1 MKTTAFLEHHGI
13 VENPFS
19 DEDAQTDL
27 VFKTYCI
34 ANTYHPSWDKVY
46 GTPNAPSTAV
56 VFGEKGSGKTALRM
70 QIGRH
75 LRDYNADHPEN
86 RVFVI
91 EYDDFNVFLDRFRD
105 TFRRRRVEKVLGKL
119 KVWDH
124 LDAILALGTTQIVD
138 RMLGNT
144 QAGYAAAVDVK
155 PLSPKPLDHSQRRD
169 LLLLA
174 ACYDLSS
181 SGNRLDRWNQLRR
194 TLRYST
200 WRSCW
205 KAGVG
210 LAGTA
215 ATFLALY
222 LWGSG
227 SWFTRPWMYLAILL
241 FWVPEL
247 WRIAKTVFAAWKTA
261 RRTRVLEHAAKGIAK
276 LLLRM
281 PERDLADQPL
291 PNKNRSEDR
300 YQLLDKLQAVLATL
314 GFEGIVVLVDRV
326 DEPYIINGSTDLMQA
341 LVWPMFDNKLLKY
354 PGVGFK
360 LLLPEELRYRVE
372 RESREFQQRA
382 RLDKQNLIRSLEW
395 SGESL
400 LDLTNARLKA
410 CAAEGRTPVLSDLL
424 DESIGTSRLRDC
436 LRDLRV
442 PRHAFKFFY
451 RLLVAHANQHTDDA
465 PSWKISS
472 QTFES
477 VFALYQREKE
487 QYE

>member
-1 MKTTAFLEHHGI
+1 
-13 VENPFS
+13 
-19 DEDAQTDL
+19 
-27 VFKTYCI
+27 
-34 ANTYHPSWDKVY
+34 
-46 GTPNAPSTAV
+46 
-56 VFGEKGSGKTALRM
+56 
-70 QIGRH
+70 
-75 LRDYNADHPEN
+75 
-86 RVFVI
+86 
-91 EYDDFNVFLDRFRD
+91 
-105 TFRRRRVEKVLGKL
+105 
-119 KVWDH
+119 
-124 LDAILALGTTQIVD
+124 
-138 RMLGNT
+138 MLGNT

-222 LWGSG
+222 FWGSG

-354 PGVGFK
+354 HRRRLQAATAGGTPIPGG
-360 LLLPEELRYRVE
+360 
-372 RESREFQQRA
+372 A
-382 RLDKQNLIRSLEW
+382 
-395 SGESL
+395 
-400 LDLTNARLKA
+400 
-410 CAAEGRTPVLSDLL
+410 
-424 DESIGTSRLRDC
+424 
-436 LRDLRV
+436 
-442 PRHAFKFFY
+442 
-451 RLLVAHANQHTDDA
+451 
-465 PSWKISS
+465 
-472 QTFES
+472 
-477 VFALYQREKE
+477 
-487 QYE
+487 